1 MASPGEEEAP
11 VVELPRLVSG
21 SVVSVDEREGNGRSR
36 FIFELNLSWS
46 DGSESIIFRGYQD
59 FYDFHCQLLDL
70 FPEESGSIKGSE
82 RIIPF
87 LPGKQVFRRSTK
99 NLALERLPKLHQ
111 YLQEIL
117 FLPSHLLSS
126 TVSLAFFRDNWEE
139 EKSKY
144 FPPPKIEEKS
154 KSKSS

>member
-1 MASPGEEEAP
+1 MASVGEVEP

-21 SVVSVDEREGNGRSR
+21 SVVSVDERETNGRSR
-36 FIFELNLSWS
+36 FIFELNLGWS
-46 DGSESIIFRGYQD
+46 DGSDSIIFRGYQD
-59 FYDFHCQLLDL
+59 FFDFHCQLLDS
-70 FPEESGSIKGSE
+70 FPDESGNIKGSE

-99 NLALERLPKLHQ
+99 NLALQRLPKLHQ

-117 FLPSHLLSS
+117 SLPLRMLSS
-126 TVSLAFFRDNWEE
+126 IVLLAFLRDNWEE
-139 EKSKY
+139 EKLKY
-144 FPPPKIEEKS
+144 FPPPETEEKT